1 MTYTKRSL
9 KNIEKQDV
17 IIIVLNVQTECDRL
31 VELIGKH
38 IDELSYK
45 VDELTLNSLLQNL
58 LWLLVKRSV
67 VPSKESLRA
76 QGFLGSFCLRRK
88 IDLLQIKLT
97 DVFFSFF

>member
-17 IIIVLNVQTECDRL
+17 IIIVLNVQTECD
-31 VELIGKH
+31 H

-45 VDELTLNSLLQNL
+45 VDELTFNSLLQNL

-76 QGFLGSFCLRRK
+76 QDFLGSFCLRRK